1 MLKPDSYVPDKW
13 IFERINIPTT
23 YIKCPVCGFSLNLD
37 YIQATPYFCGGCG
50 KDMRS
55 KKNETDN

>member
-1 MLKPDSYVPDKW
+1 MLKPDNNVPNQW

-37 YIQATPYFCGGCG
+37 KLGQGIPYFCGGCG
-50 KDMRS
+50 KDMRGE
-55 KKNETDN
+55 K